1 MSRCHDKDIRDL
13 SIQDTF
19 GASDLV
25 PVNSGSNRDDRSVTG
40 QAILDY
46 VVANNPVAQV
56 MVTQY
61 SSPTATGFTATIEQ
75 VNGVSVP
82 VWMRAT
88 PTGAF
93 AAGTLVL
100 PPDGVAVDGQEILF
114 TTSQAI
120 TTLTLIAVGSN
131 LTYSFYTLGANGFF
145 RHRYDAPSNTW
156 VPVG

>member
-1 MSRCHDKDIRDL
+1 MSESVRIMQLL
-13 SIQDTF
+13 SQSPLLAADNFPIASSEQGDTRRVSATTLLAF
-19 GASDLV
+19 LQANVEV
-25 PVNSGSNRDDRSVTG
+25 PT
-40 QAILDY
+40 A
-46 VVANNPVAQV
+46 

-61 SSPTATGFTATIEQ
+61 SAPTATGFTATIQQ

-82 VWMRAT
+82 VWMRTT

-100 PPDGVAVDGQEILF
+100 PPAGIAVDGQEILF

-120 TTLTLIAVGSN
+120 TTLTLTAVGSN

-145 RHRYDAPSNTW
+145 RHRFDAPSNTW